1 MKVIPIVTCEVEGKS
16 FELHTGGGCEE
27 CAATPKS
34 AFCGDL
40 GMPCVEV
47 NYGYWQQRDE
57 DRERAEFEAAAFKL
71 YQEKKAAGKL
81 DTQADQEGD
90 GSPEALF
97 WKQPDGSYGV
107 LAFNSAWWGWQAAR
121 GLV

>member
-1 MKVIPIVTCEVEGKS
+1 MKVIPIVRRTVDGKTYELSNGGDCEK
-16 FELHTGGGCEE
+16 
-27 CAATPKS
+27 CAAQCDKPLCYS
-34 AFCGDL
+34 LAHECVNQE
-40 GMPCVEV
+40 GMHWVV
-47 NYGYWQQRDE
+47 RLDE
-57 DRERAEFEAAAFKL
+57 RERFEAAAYKL

-81 DTQADQEGD
+81 ASQADQEGD

-107 LAFNSAWWGWQAAR
+107 LMMNAAWWGWQAAR